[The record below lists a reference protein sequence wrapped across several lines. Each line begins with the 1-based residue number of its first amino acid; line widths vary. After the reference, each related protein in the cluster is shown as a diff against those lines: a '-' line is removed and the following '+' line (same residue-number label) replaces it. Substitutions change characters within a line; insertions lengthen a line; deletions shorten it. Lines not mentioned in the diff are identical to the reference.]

1 MDFFNKLVKI
11 KFLANASNELRD
23 ARKVLQQES
32 IDNVF
37 STPSNYDSDK
47 IFWSFDKE
55 EKKLDFEYI
64 AEGLY
69 LDRYIN
75 TSVGIMGGNEICVL
89 STEEVLIVC
98 AYTKKQVDES
108 VLYCYQVNGHLPYHR
123 VKKKLKIGRYV
134 HIALIWKEVKYDT
147 FALN

>member
-23 ARKVLQQES
+23 ARKVLQHVYIKLIFTVSS
-32 IDNVF
+32 IN
-37 STPSNYDSDK
+37 DSDK

-89 STEEVLIVC
+89 STDEVLIVC

-123 VKKKLKIGRYV
+123 LKKKLKIGRYV